1 MILNQLFCKEL
12 LYLFVIELFQ
22 VFYCSIEPPSMAFQ
36 KQLDTALANL
46 SREDPSLRIT
56 NDAESGQT
64 ILSGMGELH
73 LEVILERIR
82 SEYKVDADLGRLMVA
97 YKETPT
103 VDVIDDF
110 RFERIVADK
119 QHTVDIRIGVRP
131 THKEGDGESKPT
143 WFLSTHDQD
152 KETPP
157 VRISQTLKF
166 LIVVWLKF

>member
-1 MILNQLFCKEL
+1 
-12 LYLFVIELFQ
+12 
-22 VFYCSIEPPSMAFQ
+22 MAFQ

-103 VDVIDDF
+103 IGFVDDF
-110 RFERIVADK
+110 HFERVVADK
-119 QHTVDIRIGVRP
+119 QHSVDIRIGVRP

-143 WFLSTHDQD
+143 WSLSTHDQD
-152 KETPP
+152 KETTL
-157 VRISQTLKF
+157 VRFSPNLKCLNSEF
-166 LIVVWLKF
+166 TMF

>member
-1 MILNQLFCKEL
+1 
-12 LYLFVIELFQ
+12 
-22 VFYCSIEPPSMAFQ
+22 MAFQ
-36 KQLDTALANL
+36 KQLDTALVNL

-103 VDVIDDF
+103 IDFIDDF
-110 RFERIVADK
+110 HFERLVSDK
-119 QHTVDIRIGVRP
+119 QHSVDIRIGVRP
-131 THKEGDGESKPT
+131 AHKDGGGESKPT
-143 WFLSTHDQD
+143 WSLSTHDQD
-152 KETPP
+152 KEIVP
-157 VRISQTLKF
+157 VSITQTLK
-166 LIVVWLKF
+166 IQ